1 MWHVVCGMES
11 PLNLIILENKLKNS
25 KDKSNVIPFYSI
37 LEFVQLLNEIVSVN
51 VTNKIPLEYN
61 LRK

>member
-1 MWHVVCGMES
+1 M
-11 PLNLIILENKLKNS
+11 LKDKLRNS

-37 LEFVQLLNEIVSVN
+37 LEFVQLLNEIMCVN